1 MEHEVHSLTGA
12 QYGMWL
18 SQQMSP
24 DVAYTVAQYVD
35 FHGDLDLDQM
45 RAATRA
51 ASDEF
56 VSPYIRIDV
65 DESGAPVQ
73 RVDRSIDGA
82 ASIVELDFGD
92 ASEEERVAA
101 AVEWMRAEYTRP
113 LDLATDDLIINSLI
127 RIGEKRW
134 FWYARAHHVVIDGY
148 GASTLQRRVAELYT
162 AYVTGAEVPPLRPT
176 PLGPDG
182 FVAAERKYLDSPRSE
197 GDGEYWAGVV
207 ATLPEAAGLGRRIAA
222 PSPINLRH
230 NGTPSAEAGARLEA
244 AAERLGTNR
253 TGLVIAAFGAYI
265 AAVAGRD
272 EISLSVPVAARTTAA
287 LRGSTGMTANVL
299 PVPVRAGAGAT
310 VSDVIDG
317 TGLDLRNGLR
327 HQLYPAARMEA
338 PTLRD
343 GVVGSTFGDTI
354 NIMMFSTAITLG
366 ETEGHLNL
374 LTSGPAEDIAVTV
387 YESEQGALR
396 IDMEANPAGHSLD
409 DLHAH
414 HARFMDYLERF
425 AAAAGSTP
433 LSALA
438 VGSEG
443 EEADWL
449 RFAGADED
457 AREAA
462 GPSVPL
468 PDLLRR
474 AAADHPDGVAVV
486 DGDRTITYA
495 DLDQYSDRLAR
506 YLMTVGARPEER
518 VALRIPRSLESV
530 IAVWAVAKTGAAFV
544 PIDPRLP
551 ADRAAH
557 IAAAA
562 APVATLAPSD
572 LARVWGPGANAGSS
586 DADWPEISLDNPA
599 YLIFTSG
606 STGRPKGVS
615 VTHRG
620 LSGLAAELV
629 CAHGLRDGA
638 RVMHFVS
645 PGFDASVLELL
656 MAVQGASALVV
667 VPPDVYGGDE
677 LGEVLEKGGVNGG
690 FITPAA
696 LATLEPGQ
704 LPELTSLGVGGDTVP
719 QALVEKWAPGRTLVN
734 VYGPTE
740 TTIAVTLGALSGDG
754 PVRLGGPIPG
764 TRLYVLD
771 PSLRPSPIGVAGEL
785 YISGPGVARGYHGNP
800 RMTAERFVADPF
812 RADGSR
818 MYRSGDLVRW
828 DRDGAL
834 EFLGRIDSQVKLRGF
849 RIELGEIDAAVMR
862 VPGTERAVTVVLGD
876 DTATAELVSYVTGTA
891 DAVAITAGITAELP
905 AYMVPAHIIVIDEF
919 PLTVNGKVDHKLL
932 PQPDRAVVAET
943 AGRAPSTDAERLV
956 AAAFAEVIPGVDKD
970 NLNVSTTLFDLG
982 GNSLSATRIA
992 ARLGSATGS
1001 RVSVATVFAGPTV
1014 EGLAAAI
1021 GGTPVPA
1028 AQAIASFAGAE
1039 PEAAPESAAAAPD
1052 FEEAAELLPAQ
1063 HQMWVRNRVSP
1074 DGSYHIPVALHLRG
1088 DVDVSALR
1096 LALGDVVARHTPLRT
1111 VYRNGPTS
1119 GEPEVQV
1126 LPAGPNLVP
1135 FTERTL
1141 PLDQLTSAATEYA
1154 GDPFDL
1160 AADVPIRA
1168 RIYKIDPRHQV
1179 LVLVIHH
1186 IAADGWSMMPLAG
1199 ELAMAYASRT
1209 RGKAPKFPPLPRT
1222 YTQHARIYKHR
1233 LTGAP
1238 RHALDTFWANTLA
1251 NPPAESVPPAAVPR
1265 SGGVVSGAKT
1275 IDTRVAPE
1283 IWAGVAGLARA
1294 HTTTPFIVV
1303 HAALA
1308 AAISRLSGQ
1317 EDLVIGT
1324 AVAGRGEAE
1333 LDGLVGMFVNSIPLR
1348 TRTPRTMTF
1357 AQHLAAVSRGDLDAL
1372 DHSDLPF
1379 ESVLELVDPPRAAGR
1394 HPIFQVML
1402 NQRPFDTQHFP
1413 MAGIDVEVVPVDVP
1427 IARFDLEVTLA
1438 GDGTIELRYA
1448 SELYRA
1454 EQAESI
1460 LDALVSVLTAAGRD
1474 PQLTIA
1480 DLPIMTEERFAEL
1493 TPVRGVD
1500 ADFRTPLG
1508 QLIREAARTYA
1519 NRPAVIEGDRVLTY
1533 RELYADART
1542 VAAAVLAAGS
1552 RPGEAVLTDLPRSI
1566 SSVTAFWGIT
1576 LAGAA
1581 VAPVDPKYPQERRDY
1596 IAEDVRARVGVT
1608 ATGGAPGLN
1617 WVALDRL
1624 DGDGY
1629 DPQIVPNLDDAAYV
1643 IYTSGS
1649 TGKPKGTVVT
1659 HRGLANFAEELHV
1672 RLQTG
1677 ADTRVMAFASTAFD
1691 ATVLEHLL
1699 AIRVG
1704 APLVIVPPGTT
1715 GGRELER
1722 VIADHGVTHGFLT
1735 PSTLATLDPA
1745 AVPSWSHVLAGGEAI
1760 NPGLAAKW
1768 SAGRRLHNG
1777 YGPTE
1782 TTIMT
1787 AISDA
1792 LSGDGR
1798 VPIGPPVRGQ
1808 GLLVLDEELR
1818 PVPVGMAGELYVA
1831 GPQLARGYHRR
1842 PQLTASRFVANPY
1855 GAPGDRM
1862 YRTGDVVRWTRDDAG
1877 KLVVDFVGRN
1887 DFQVKIRGIRI
1898 ELGEIDATIGT
1909 MPGVDFVTTQVRPGP
1924 DGEPAL
1930 VAYVKGVSIEPNS
1943 VRAFVRTRL
1952 PGFMVPAAVVP
1963 IDAVPMGSTGK
1974 LDNAALPAPRFGGT
1988 GDTAATPTT
1997 PGEARVVEA
2006 FRKVLGNNAIG
2017 VDDDFF
2023 DLGGNSL
2030 SANELVGLLGNGI
2043 EVRTV
2048 FDLRTPSAI
2057 ASALTG
2063 DPDRITDEDALE
2075 DQGLRR
2081 VQRGDRMPLS
2091 SAQERMWL
2099 QNKIDPGPTYNIG
2112 AAFLASRPVD
2122 KGVLDAALRDVL
2134 ARHESLRTRYPSGSE
2149 GPYQEILSAN
2159 STEVQ
2164 SFAAEFGTATSGV
2177 AGQEAAIEEF
2187 VARPF
2192 ALNRDL
2198 PLRVMTAPTGKG
2210 SILAIAVHHIAA
2222 DGASVVPLTR
2232 DLMTAYLAR
2241 TGGGEPHW
2249 AELPLQYA
2257 DYAVW
2262 QRGQVDKDAGAVD
2275 YFAERLAGIPEES
2288 SFPADGPRPT
2298 IGSTDAGEVA
2308 LVLPQADRDALADFA
2323 GRRGVSMFMVLHAAL
2338 AALLHR
2344 VNGSDDVVVGTPVIG
2359 RTDRRLRDVVGMFV
2373 NTVAL
2378 RTRVTG
2384 TESFGA
2390 LVDRIRS
2397 GDLDD
2402 LVHATAPFER
2412 VIEALAP
2419 PRSRDRHPVF
2429 QVVLSHQ
2436 NLGDPLSVI
2445 TTDGAGVFELD
2456 PLPLAAATTTFDA
2469 TFEVREVEDG
2479 LRFNLR
2485 YRSDLYKPGTAEGI
2499 VARLVRLAMAGVA
2512 HPDTPVADLPVL
2524 LPTEEELFLRATS
2537 SVEPQTMSDIL
2548 ARAVRQRP
2556 AGPALRDGTLTY
2568 TYAELDSAVSAL
2580 ANRLG
2585 SLGVGPGTRVAVAV
2599 PRSAASVVAFWA
2611 VARAGA
2617 VYVPIDPSYPAERI
2631 RYILDDAR
2639 PALGLTVR
2647 EAQAGLPGDVEW
2659 VTVDQSTSRV
2669 QRPSAEQPA
2678 VAVDDPAYV
2687 IYTSGSTGRPKGVVV
2702 AHRGLAAMADT
2713 LVRRHAV
2720 GNGARV
2726 LHFASPSFDASILE
2740 LLLATWSRAELVVAP
2755 TTLYGGSPLGEFLAE
2770 NEVTHAF
2777 ITPAALA
2784 TVPERDLPLLEAL
2797 SVGGDALQSELAR
2810 RWSHGRILINAYGPT
2825 EVTIAATMGQVDPD
2839 NVGIGSA
2846 VSDAQL
2852 MICDERLN
2860 LVAPGTVGE
2869 LYVAGPG
2876 VAHGYLDR
2884 PDLTASRFVANPY
2897 NDAQGYKRMYRTGD
2911 LVRWRADDAGEPVLE
2926 FVGRSDDQLKV
2937 RGFRVEPGEVAAAVE
2952 SHPAVRQAVVVVDR
2966 GDGSL
2971 AAQAAARLVAY
2982 YVADG
2987 VLTAEALR
2995 EHVSDRLPRHM
3006 VPTVFQ
3012 RIDEVPLTA
3021 HGKTDLKALPPVSA
3035 ERAETRDSA
3044 EPELEV
3050 PSSLAGLVSLAPA
3063 ERIAPKPDSEPE
3075 PEPESAPDPKPGP
3088 KAEPSTRAAQGA
3100 KPTPL
3105 RAVPAPAS
3113 SAGLETAVAEILA
3126 DVLGAA
3132 SLAPE
3137 DDFFAA
3143 GGTSLQAAI
3152 AVDRLREKFDAEDA
3166 SIRWF
3171 FEDATVG
3178 SIAARLAGAPAP
3190 VETTAVITGV
3200 AADSDT
3206 AITDPI
3212 LPLRAGT
3219 AGVDPLYCVHPAVG
3233 LAWNYLGLSSSLDP
3247 SIPIIGLQAPGIS
3260 HPMPPA
3266 DSIKELARNYVRAI
3280 RASRPHGPYN
3290 LLGWSLG
3297 GLIAHE
3303 MAVELRGLGEKVN
3316 LALMDAYPLNDYRG
3330 PREEMSIAALLR
3342 EFVGLDVPEDAELT
3356 ADDALD
3362 LLATAGGPA
3371 RELSRGQMERLLSN
3385 YKHNTL
3391 LGYSHL
3397 PREYDGNVLVF
3408 RATQQPVGGLVPQL
3422 WRPFVTGLVQ
3432 VHDIE
3437 ATHNQLGSAP
3447 AIDEIARTMNVFLTG
3462 NYTAVVA
3469 SKSKTIDDST
3479 PLVSV
3484 RGLARKY
3491 GRGKKAVYAL
3501 NGVDLDIAPG
3511 SVHALLGP
3519 NGAGKTTTVKII
3531 STLMKPSSGTVT
3543 IDGVDALADPRKAR
3557 SIIGLSGQYSAV
3569 DENLTGREN
3578 LEMFARLYGFDKT
3591 SAKAR
3596 AIELLK
3602 QFRLTNAADRPSGTY
3617 SGGMRRRLD
3626 LAGAIIARPRL
3637 VVLDEPTT
3645 GLDPR
3650 SRKDVWDVIARLSK
3664 EDGISVLLTT
3674 QYLDEAEILADLVTI
3689 IDQGRII
3696 RSGTVPELKS
3706 AAAADLIQIGLR
3718 ERDRVTA
3725 WPILARHAI
3734 DGTAIRE
3741 ASGLCAIRVADG
3753 QHKLVAVLDDL
3764 REAGVQAETAMVREA
3779 TLDDVFFAL
3788 TGEDANKSSSE
3799 ESNR

>member
-1 MEHEVHSLTGA
+1 MEHVVHSLTGA

-35 FHGDLDLDQM
+35 IRGPFDVETM
-45 RAATRA
+45 RAVTREA
-51 ASDEF
+51 GDEF
-56 VSPYIRIDV
+56 QSPYVRIDV

-73 RVDRSIDGA
+73 RLDRSIDGA
-82 ASIVELDFGD
+82 AQVIDLGLADLPEDQRID
-92 ASEEERVAA
+92 A
-101 AVEWMRAEYTRP
+101 AVAWMRAEYSRP
-113 LDLATDDLIINSLI
+113 LDLAVDDLIINRLI
-127 RIGEKRW
+127 RVADDHW
-134 FWYARAHHVVIDGY
+134 LWYARAHHVVIDGY

-162 AYVTGAEVPPLRPT
+162 ARVTGAETPALKPA

-182 FVAAERKYLDSPRSE
+182 FVTAEDKYFASARAD
-197 GDGEYWAGVV
+197 GDADYWAEIV
-207 ATLPEAAGLGRRIAA
+207 ATLPEAAGLSRMVAA
-222 PSPINLRH
+222 PSPLNLRH
-230 NGTPSAEAGARLEA
+230 NGVPSSEAGARLEA

-253 TGLVIAAFGAYI
+253 TGLVIAAFGAYV
-265 AAVAGRD
+265 AAVSGRE

-299 PVPVRAGAGAT
+299 PVPVRAGSGAT

-338 PTLRD
+338 PTLRE

-354 NIMMFSTAITLG
+354 NIMMFSSAITLG
-366 ETEGHLNL
+366 EAAGTLNL
-374 LTSGPAEDIAVTV
+374 LTSGPAEDVAVTV

-396 IDMEANPAGHSLD
+396 IDMEANPASYSVA
-409 DLHAH
+409 DLEAH
-414 HARFMDYLERF
+414 YARFMEYLDRF
-425 AAAAGSTP
+425 AAATGGTP
-433 LSALA
+433 LSELTVATESEA
-438 VGSEG
+438 VEW
-443 EEADWL
+443 A
-449 RFAGADED
+449 RFAGAADG
-457 AREAA
+457 APQAA
-462 GPSVPL
+462 GPSVPM

-474 AAADHPDGVAVV
+474 TAAAHPDRIAVV
-486 DGDRTITYA
+486 DGDRSITYA
-495 DLDQYSDRLAR
+495 ELDRYSDRLAR
-506 YLMTVGARPEER
+506 YLMTVGAAPEAS

-530 IAVWAVAKTGAAFV
+530 IAVWAVTKTGAAFV
-544 PIDPRLP
+544 PIDPKLP
-551 ADRAAH
+551 ADRAEH
-557 IAAAA
+557 IATAA
-562 APVATLAPSD
+562 APVATLTPSD

-586 DADWPEISLDNPA
+586 DADWPAIDLANPA

-615 VTHRG
+615 VTHAG
-620 LSGLAAELV
+620 LSSLAAELV
-629 CAHGLRDGA
+629 RSHALADGS

-656 MAVQGASALVV
+656 MAVDSASTLVV
-667 VPPDVYGGDE
+667 VPPEVYGGEE
-677 LGEVLEKGGVNGG
+677 LEEVLAQGGVNGG

-696 LATLEPGQ
+696 VATMDPAKVPALS
-704 LPELTSLGVGGDTVP
+704 SLGVGGDTVP
-719 QALVEKWAPGRTLVN
+719 QALVEKWATEGRTLVN

-740 TTIAVTLGALSGDG
+740 TTIAVTLGGLHADA

-771 PSLRPSPIGVAGEL
+771 PYLRPAPAGVAGEL
-785 YISGPGVARGYHGNP
+785 YISGPGIARGYHGNP
-800 RMTAERFVADPF
+800 ALTSERFVANPF
-812 RADGSR
+812 EADGAR

-828 DRDGAL
+828 DVDGAL

-862 VPGTERAVTVVLGD
+862 VAGTERAITVVAGD
-876 DTATAELVSYVTGTA
+876 DTTTAELVTYVTGTA
-891 DAVAITAGITAELP
+891 EPEAISAGIAAELP
-905 AYMVPAHIIVIDEF
+905 AYMVPARIVPLDEF
-919 PLTVNGKVDHKLL
+919 PLTVNGKVDHKQL
-932 PQPDRAVVAET
+932 PQPERGAVEVVA
-943 AGRAPSTDAERLV
+943 GRGPRTDAELLV
-956 AAAFAEVIPGVDKD
+956 AAAFAEVIPGVGKGD
-970 NLNVSTTLFDLG
+970 LNVTTTLFDLG

-1001 RVSVATVFAGPTV
+1001 RVSVATVFANPTV

-1021 GGTPVPA
+1021 GGAPVPA
-1028 AQAIASFAGAE
+1028 AALATSSVVAAVAGAE
-1039 PEAAPESAAAAPD
+1039 PEPEFAAPSDP
-1052 FEEAAELLPAQ
+1052 EEAAELLPAQ
-1063 HQMWVRNRVSP
+1063 HQMWVRNRLSP

-1088 DVDVSALR
+1088 DVDVSAMR
-1096 LALGDVVARHTPLRT
+1096 VALGDVVARHTPLRT
-1111 VYRNGPTS
+1111 VYRNGPTA

-1135 FTERTL
+1135 FTERSVE
-1141 PLDQLTSAATEYA
+1141 LDELTTAATDYA
-1154 GDPFDL
+1154 GEPFDL

-1168 RIYKIDPRHQV
+1168 RLYRIDDRHQV

-1199 ELAMAYASRT
+1199 DLATAYASRT
-1209 RGKAPKFPPLPRT
+1209 QGKAPKFPPLPRT
-1222 YTQHARIYKHR
+1222 YTEHARSYKHR

-1238 RHALDTFWANTLA
+1238 RQALDRFWADVLA
-1251 NPPAESVPPAAVPR
+1251 APPAESVPPTAVPR
-1265 SGGVVSGAKT
+1265 SGGVVSAASS

-1283 IWAGVAGLARA
+1283 VWAGVAGLARA

-1308 AAISRLSGQ
+1308 AAIARLSGQ
-1317 EDLVIGT
+1317 GDLVIGT

-1348 TRTPRTMTF
+1348 TRTTDDQTF
-1357 AQHLAAVSRGDLDAL
+1357 AQHLAAVSQGDLDAL

-1394 HPIFQVML
+1394 HPVFQVML
-1402 NQRPFDTQHFP
+1402 NQRPFDTTHFP
-1413 MAGIDVEVVPVDVP
+1413 MAGVDVEVVPVDVP
-1427 IARFDLEVTLA
+1427 IARFDLEVTLGA
-1438 GDGTIELRYA
+1438 DGTIELRYA
-1448 SELYRA
+1448 SELYRT

-1460 LDALVSVLTAAGRD
+1460 LDALVAVLTAVGHD
-1474 PQLTIA
+1474 PQTTIGE
-1480 DLPIMTEERFAEL
+1480 LPIMSTKQLAEL
-1493 TPVRGVD
+1493 TPVRGVE
-1500 ADFRTPLG
+1500 ADFHTPLG
-1508 QLIREAARTYA
+1508 QLMREAARTYA
-1519 NRPAVIEGDRVLTY
+1519 NRPAVIDGARVLTY
-1533 RELYADART
+1533 RELYADARK

-1552 RPGEAVLTDLPRSI
+1552 RPGEAVLTDLSRSAESI
-1566 SSVTAFWGIT
+1566 TAFWGIT

-1581 VAPVDPKYPQERRDY
+1581 VAPVDPKYPQDRRDY
-1596 IAEDVRARVGVT
+1596 IANDVRARVGVT
-1608 ATGGAPGLN
+1608 ATGTGVQGVN
-1617 WVALDRL
+1617 WVAMDQL
-1624 DGDGY
+1624 GGEGY
-1629 DPQIVPNLDDAAYV
+1629 DPQIVPNLDDAAYI

-1649 TGKPKGTVVT
+1649 TGQPKGTVVT
-1659 HRGLANFAEELHV
+1659 HRGLGNFAEELHV
-1672 RLQTG
+1672 RLQSG

-1704 APLVIVPPGTT
+1704 APLVVVPPGTT

-1722 VIADHGVTHGFLT
+1722 IIADHGVTHGFLT
-1735 PSTLATLDPA
+1735 PSTLATVNPD
-1745 AVPSWSHVLAGGEAI
+1745 AVPSWTHVLAGGEALG
-1760 NPGLAAKW
+1760 PGLAKKW
-1768 SAGRRLHNG
+1768 SVGRRLHNG

-1808 GLLVLDEELR
+1808 GLLVLDDELR
-1818 PVPVGMAGELYVA
+1818 PVPVGMPGELYVA

-1855 GAPGDRM
+1855 GEPGDRM
-1862 YRTGDVVRWTRDDAG
+1862 YRTGDVVRWTRGDAG
-1877 KLVVDFVGRN
+1877 QLVVDFVGRN

-1898 ELGEIDATIGT
+1898 ELGEIDSTIDT
-1909 MPGVDFVTTQVRPGP
+1909 MPGVDFVSTQVRPGP
-1924 DGEPAL
+1924 DGAPAL
-1930 VAYVKGVSIEPNS
+1930 VAYVKGDVDPSE
-1943 VRAFVRTRL
+1943 VRAHVRKRL
-1952 PGFMVPAAVVP
+1952 PGFMVPAAVM
-1963 IDAVPMGSTGK
+1963 IIATVPMGNTGK
-1974 LDNAALPAPRFGGT
+1974 LDNAALPEPYFGGS
-1988 GDTAATPTT
+1988 GNAAAKPTT

-2006 FRKVLGNNAIG
+2006 FRKVLGSDAIG
-2017 VDDDFF
+2017 VEDDFF

-2030 SANELVGLLGNGI
+2030 SANELVSLLGNGI
-2043 EVRTV
+2043 EARTV
-2048 FDLRTPSAI
+2048 FDLRTPAAI
-2057 ASALTG
+2057 ATALTG
-2063 DPDRITDEDALE
+2063 DPDRISNESALE

-2122 KGVLDAALRDVL
+2122 KAVLDAALRDL
-2134 ARHESLRTRYPSGSE
+2134 LERHESLRTRYPSSAE
-2149 GPYQEILSAN
+2149 GPYQEILPADSPL
-2159 STEVQ
+2159 VRD
-2164 SFAAEFGTATSGV
+2164 FAAEFGTATSTV
-2177 AGQEAAIEEF
+2177 AGQESAIAEF

-2192 ALNRDL
+2192 ALNSDL

-2232 DLMTAYLAR
+2232 DLMAAYLAR
-2241 TGGGEPHW
+2241 TTGTEPQW

-2262 QRGQVDKDAGAVD
+2262 QRGQAEKDAGAVD
-2275 YFAERLAGIPEES
+2275 YFAERLRGIPEES

-2298 IGSTDAGEVA
+2298 IGATDAGEVA
-2308 LVLPQADRDALADFA
+2308 VVLPRVEREALADFA
-2323 GRRGVSMFMVLHAAL
+2323 AKRGVSMFMVLHAAL

-2344 VNGSDDVVVGTPVIG
+2344 VNDADDVVIGTPVIG

-2378 RTRVTG
+2378 RTSVTG
-2384 TESFGA
+2384 AETFNA

-2436 NLGDPLSVI
+2436 NLGDPLSVLSS
-2445 TTDGAGVFELD
+2445 DGGGLFDLE

-2469 TFEVREVEDG
+2469 TFEVREVEEG

-2485 YRSDLYKPGTAEGI
+2485 YRTDLYRPGTAEGI
-2499 VARLVRLAMAGVA
+2499 VARLVRLVTAGVA
-2512 HPDTPVADLPVL
+2512 SPDTPVADLPVL
-2524 LPTEEELFLRATS
+2524 LPEEEELFRRAATTI
-2537 SVEPQTMSDIL
+2537 EPHTMAEIL

-2556 AGPALRDGTLTY
+2556 GAPALRAGDVRY
-2568 TYAELDSAVSAL
+2568 TYSELDSSISAL
-2580 ANRLG
+2580 ANRLAG
-2585 SLGVGPGTRVAVAV
+2585 LGVGVGTRIAVSI

-2611 VARAGA
+2611 VARLGA
-2617 VYVPIDPSYPAERI
+2617 VYVPVDPNYPAERI
-2631 RYILDDAR
+2631 RYILEDAK
-2639 PALGLTVR
+2639 PAMGLTVR
-2647 EAQAGLPGDVEW
+2647 DTASDLPELVDW
-2659 VTVDQSTSRV
+2659 VTVDLSTSRV
-2669 QRPSAEQPA
+2669 QHPSAGIAQIGM
-2678 VAVDDPAYV
+2678 DDPAYV
-2687 IYTSGSTGRPKGVVV
+2687 IYTSGSTGKPKGVVV
-2702 AHRGLAAMADT
+2702 PHRGLAAMADT
-2713 LVRRHAV
+2713 LVRQHAV
-2720 GNGARV
+2720 GANARV

-2755 TTLYGGSPLGEFLAE
+2755 VTLYGGSPLGDFLAE

-2784 TVPERDLPLLEAL
+2784 TIPDRDLPLLEAL
-2797 SVGGDALQSELAR
+2797 SVGGDVLQTELAR
-2810 RWSHGRILINAYGPT
+2810 RWSDGRILINAYGPT
-2825 EVTIAATMGQVDPD
+2825 EVTIAATIGAVDPN
-2839 NVGIGSA
+2839 NVDIGSA
-2846 VSDAQL
+2846 VTDAQL

-2911 LVRWRADDAGEPVLE
+2911 LVRWRAGDSGDPVLE

-2937 RGFRVEPGEVAAAVE
+2937 RGFRVEPGEIVTALE
-2952 SHPAVRQAVVVVDR
+2952 GHPNVRQAVVVVDR
-2966 GDGSL
+2966 PEGSL
-2971 AAQAAARLVAY
+2971 EAQAAARLVAY
-2982 YVADG
+2982 YVTDG
-2987 VLTAEALR
+2987 AVTVDALR
-2995 EHVSDRLPRHM
+2995 SYVADRLPRHM
-3006 VPTVFQ
+3006 VPAVFQ
-3012 RIDEVPLTA
+3012 EIESVPVSA
-3021 HGKTDLKALPPVSA
+3021 HGKTDLKALPPV
-3035 ERAETRDSA
+3035 
-3044 EPELEV
+3044 
-3050 PSSLAGLVSLAPA
+3050 GAPVA
-3063 ERIAPKPDSEPE
+3063 
-3075 PEPESAPDPKPGP
+3075 
-3088 KAEPSTRAAQGA
+3088 
-3100 KPTPL
+3100 
-3105 RAVPAPAS
+3105 PAPAADEAPASPLAALAQPAAPKQRAVS
-3113 SAGLETAVAEILA
+3113 SASLEGAVAEILS
-3126 DVLGAA
+3126 DVLGVA
-3132 SLAPE
+3132 SLGME
-3137 DDFFAA
+3137 DDFFAV

-3152 AVDRLREKFDAEDA
+3152 AVDRLRERFNSEDA

-3171 FEDATVG
+3171 FEDAKVG
-3178 SIAARLAGAPAP
+3178 TIAARIAGAPAQ
-3190 VETTAVITGV
+3190 VSTTAVITGV

-3219 AGVDPLYCVHPAVG
+3219 PGVDPLYCIHPAVG
-3233 LAWNYLGLSSSLDP
+3233 LAWNYLGLSSELDP
-3247 SIPIIGLQAPGIS
+3247 SIPIIGMQAPGIS
-3260 HPMPPA
+3260 YPMPPA
-3266 DSIKELARNYVRAI
+3266 DSIKELARTYVRSI
-3280 RASRPHGPYN
+3280 RATRPHGPYN

-3303 MAVELRGLGEKVN
+3303 MAVELRELGEKVN
-3316 LALMDAYPLNDYRG
+3316 LALMDAYPLGDYRG

-3342 EFVGLDVPEDAELT
+3342 EFVGLDVDEDAELST
-3356 ADDALD
+3356 DDALD
-3362 LLATAGGPA
+3362 LLASAGGPA
-3371 RELSRGQMERLLSN
+3371 RELSRGQMERLLTN
-3385 YKHNTL
+3385 YRHNTS
-3391 LGYSHL
+3391 LGYSHR
-3397 PREYDGNVLVF
+3397 PREYDGNMLVF
-3408 RATQQPVGGLVPQL
+3408 RATEQPTGGLVPQL
-3422 WRPFVTGLVQ
+3422 WRPYVTGLVQ

-3462 NYTAVVA
+3462 NYTAVVR
-3469 SKSKTIDDST
+3469 STSKTLDDT
-3479 PLVSV
+3479 KPLVSV
-3484 RGLARKY
+3484 RGLTRKY

-3501 NGVDLDIAPG
+3501 GGVDLDIAPG

-3531 STLMKPSSGTVT
+3531 STLMKPSEGSVT
-3543 IDGVDALADPRKAR
+3543 IDGVDALADPRRAR

-3578 LEMFARLYGFDKT
+3578 LEMFARLYGFDKGA
-3591 SAKAR
+3591 AKAR
-3596 AIELLK
+3596 ATELLK
-3602 QFRLTNAADRPSGTY
+3602 QFRLTGAADRASGTY

-3664 EDGISVLLTT
+3664 EEGISVLLTT
-3674 QYLDEAEILADLVTI
+3674 QYLDEAELLADLVTI

-3706 AAAADLIQIGLR
+3706 AAAADLIQIGIR

-3734 DGTAIRE
+3734 DGTAVRE
-3741 ASGLCAIRVADG
+3741 ASGLSAIRVADG
-3753 QHKLVAVLDDL
+3753 QHKLVAVLNDL
-3764 REAGVQAETAMVREA
+3764 REAGVHVESAMLREA

-3788 TGEDANKSSSE
+3788 TGEDANKTE
-3799 ESNR
+3799 ESN

>member
-1 MEHEVHSLTGA
+1 MDHVVHSLTGA

-24 DVAYTVAQYVD
+24 DVSYSVAQYVD
-35 FHGDLDLDQM
+35 FRGALDVEQM
-45 RAATRA
+45 TAATRA

-56 VSPYIRIDV
+56 VSPYVRIDV
-65 DESGAPVQ
+65 DESGTPIQ
-73 RVDRSIDGA
+73 RIDHTIDAGA
-82 ASIVELDFGD
+82 QVIDIGLADLP
-92 ASEEERVAA
+92 EEERVAA
-101 AVEWMRAEYTRP
+101 AVEWMRAEYSRP
-113 LDLATDDLIINSLI
+113 LDLATDELIINRLI
-127 RIGEKRW
+127 EVSEDRW
-134 FWYARAHHVVIDGY
+134 FWYARAHHAVIDGY

-162 AYVTGAEVPPLRPT
+162 ALVTGEDAPALKPKPLAPE
-176 PLGPDG
+176 G
-182 FVAAERKYLDSPRSE
+182 FVNAEEKYFASARAE
-197 GDGEYWAGVV
+197 GDAQYWSGIVP
-207 ATLPEAAGLGRRIAA
+207 TLPEAAGLGRRISG
-222 PSPINLRH
+222 PSPLNLRH
-230 NGTPSAEAGARLEA
+230 NGDSSHEMGARLDA
-244 AAERLGTNR
+244 GAERLGTNR
-253 TGLVIAAFGAYI
+253 SGLVIAAFGAYV
-265 AAVAGRD
+265 AAIAGRD
-272 EISLSVPVAARTTAA
+272 EISIAVPVAARTTAA

-299 PVPVRAGAGAT
+299 PVPVRVGEGAT
-310 VSDVIDG
+310 VSDVVDG

-338 PTLRD
+338 PTLRE

-366 ETEGHLNL
+366 ETDGKLNL
-374 LTSGPAEDIAVTV
+374 LTSGPAEDVAVTV
-387 YESEQGALR
+387 YESEQGAVR
-396 IDMEANPAGHSLD
+396 IDMEANPATYTEA
-409 DLHAH
+409 DLAAH
-414 HARFMDYLERF
+414 HARFMEYLDRF
-425 AAAAGSTP
+425 AATAGPTP
-433 LSALA
+433 LSQLA
-438 VGSEG
+438 VATESEA
-443 EEADWL
+443 EAWK
-449 RFAGADED
+449 RFAGATAD
-457 AREAA
+457 APAAA
-462 GPSVPL
+462 GPSVPM
-468 PDLLRR
+468 PELLRR
-474 AAADHPDGVAVV
+474 TAAAEPDRVAVV
-486 DGDRTITYA
+486 DGDRSITYA
-495 DLDQYSDRLAR
+495 ELDQYSDRLAR
-506 YLMTVGARPEER
+506 YLMSVGAKPEER

-530 IAVWAVAKTGAAFV
+530 IAVWAVTKTGAAFV
-544 PIDPRLP
+544 PIDPKLP
-551 ADRAAH
+551 AERAEH
-557 IAAAA
+557 IGEAA
-562 APVATLAPSD
+562 APVATVTPAD
-572 LARVWGPGANAGSS
+572 LARVWGPGASAGSGA
-586 DADWPEISLDNPA
+586 ADWPEISLDTPA

-615 VTHRG
+615 VTHNG
-620 LSGLAAELV
+620 LSSLAAELV
-629 CAHGLRDGA
+629 RSHGLPDGA

-656 MAVQGASALVV
+656 MAVDSRSTLVV
-667 VPPDVYGGDE
+667 VPPDVYGGEE
-677 LGEVLEKGGVNGG
+677 LTEILAREKVNGG

-696 LATLEPGQ
+696 LATLDPAE

-719 QALVEKWAPGRTLVN
+719 QALVDTWAPNRNLVN

-740 TTIAVTLGALSGDG
+740 TTIAVTLGELTAGE

-771 PSLRPSPIGVAGEL
+771 SYLRPAAAGVAGEL
-785 YISGPGVARGYHGNP
+785 YISGPGIARGYHGNP
-800 RMTAERFVADPF
+800 VLTAERFVANPF
-812 RADGSR
+812 EDDGAR
-818 MYRSGDLVRW
+818 MYRTGDLVRW
-828 DRDGAL
+828 TESGSL

-862 VPGTERAVTVVLGD
+862 VPGTERAVTVVSGD
-876 DTATAELVSYVTGTA
+876 DTATAELITYVTGTA
-891 DAVAITAGITAELP
+891 AVDAITASIAGELP
-905 AYMVPAHIIVIDEF
+905 AYMVPAHIIALDEF
-919 PLTVNGKVDHKLL
+919 PLTVNGKVDHKKL
-932 PQPDRAVVAET
+932 PQPERTVAAAST
-943 AGRAPSTDAERLV
+943 GRVPKTDAEKLV
-956 AAAFAEVIPGVDKD
+956 AEAFAEVIPGVDKD
-970 NLNVSTTLFDLG
+970 KLNVTTTLFDLG

-992 ARLGSATGS
+992 ARVGSATGS
-1001 RVSVATVFAGPTV
+1001 RVSVATVFAHPTV
-1014 EGLAAAI
+1014 EGLASAI
-1021 GGTPVPA
+1021 GGAPA
-1028 AQAIASFAGAE
+1028 PAPE
-1039 PEAAPESAAAAPD
+1039 PEDIIHADPATEDRA
-1052 FEEAAELLPAQ
+1052 EEAADLLPAQ

-1088 DVDVSALR
+1088 DVDVSAMR
-1096 LALGDVVARHTPLRT
+1096 AALGDVVARHTPLRT
-1111 VYRNGPTS
+1111 VYRNGPTA

-1135 FTERTL
+1135 FTEREVAE
-1141 PLDQLTSAATEYA
+1141 DELTAASVEYA
-1154 GDPFDL
+1154 GEPFDL

-1168 RIYKIDPRHQV
+1168 RLYKVDAKHQV

-1199 ELAMAYASRT
+1199 DLASAYAVRT
-1209 RGKAPKFPPLPRT
+1209 QGKAPRFAPLPRT
-1222 YTQHARIYKHR
+1222 YTEHARSYKRR

-1238 RHALDTFWANTLA
+1238 REALDAFWAETLA

-1265 SGGVVSGAKT
+1265 SGGVVSGARS
-1275 IDTRVAPE
+1275 IGTRVAPE
-1283 IWAGVAGLARA
+1283 VWAGVAGLARA
-1294 HTTTPFIVV
+1294 HVTTPFIVV

-1308 AAISRLSGQ
+1308 AAITRLSGQ

-1348 TRTPRTMTF
+1348 TRTPQSATF
-1357 AQHLAAVSRGDLDAL
+1357 AQHLSAVSRGDLEAL
-1372 DHSDLPF
+1372 DNSDLPF

-1427 IARFDLEVTLA
+1427 IARFDLEVTLT

-1448 SELYRA
+1448 SELYRT

-1460 LDALVSVLTAAGRD
+1460 LDAIVSVLTAVGGN
-1474 PQLTIA
+1474 PELTIA
-1480 DLPIMTEERFAEL
+1480 ELPIMSEQRLAEL
-1493 TPVRGVD
+1493 TPVRGVP
-1500 ADFRTPLG
+1500 ADFHTPLG
-1508 QLIREAARTYA
+1508 QLMREVARTFSE
-1519 NRPAVIEGDRVLTY
+1519 RPAVIDGDRTLTY
-1533 RELYADART
+1533 RELYAEARK
-1542 VAAAVLAAGS
+1542 VAAAVIAAGS
-1552 RPGEAVLTDLPRSI
+1552 RPGEAVLTDLPRSAE
-1566 SSVTAFWGIT
+1566 SVIAFWGIA

-1581 VAPVDPKYPQERRDY
+1581 VAPVDPRYPQERRDY
-1596 IAEDVRARVGVT
+1596 IADDIRARVGVT
-1608 ATGGAPGLN
+1608 ASGGAPGLK
-1617 WVALDRL
+1617 WIAMDRIDE
-1624 DGDGY
+1624 DGPGY
-1629 DPQIVPNLDDAAYV
+1629 DPQIVPSIDDAAYV

-1659 HRGLANFAEELHV
+1659 HRGLENFAEELHV
-1672 RLQTG
+1672 RMQTG
-1677 ADTRVMAFASTAFD
+1677 SDTRVMAFASTAFD
-1691 ATVLEHLL
+1691 ATVLEHLMAL
-1699 AIRVG
+1699 RVG
-1704 APLVIVPPGTT
+1704 APLVIVPAATT

-1722 VIADHGVTHGFLT
+1722 VIADNGVTHGFLT
-1735 PSTLATLDPA
+1735 PSTLATLEPEN
-1745 AVPSWSHVLAGGEAI
+1745 VPGWKNVLAGGEAI

-1768 SAGRRLHNG
+1768 SAGRSLHNG

-1782 TTIMT
+1782 TTIIT
-1787 AISDA
+1787 AMSDP

-1808 GLLVLDEELR
+1808 ELMVLDDLLR
-1818 PVPVGMAGELYVA
+1818 PVPVGMPGELYVA

-1842 PQLTASRFVANPY
+1842 AQLTASRFVANPY
-1855 GAPGDRM
+1855 GAPGSRM
-1862 YRTGDVVRWTRDDAG
+1862 YRTGDVVRWVRSDSGD
-1877 KLVVDFVGRN
+1877 LIIDFVGRN

-1898 ELGEIDATIGT
+1898 ELGEIDSTIGT
-1909 MPGVDFVTTQVRPGP
+1909 MPGVGFVSTQVRPGP
-1924 DGEPAL
+1924 DGQPAL
-1930 VAYVKGVSIEPNS
+1930 VAYVKGDAIDPAA
-1943 VRAFVRTRL
+1943 VRSFVRTRL
-1952 PGFMVPAAVVP
+1952 PGFMVPAAVVV
-1963 IDAVPMGSTGK
+1963 IDTVPMGSTGK
-1974 LDNAALPAPRFGGT
+1974 LDNAALPEPRFGGT
-1988 GDTAATPTT
+1988 GNAAATPTT

-2006 FRKVLGNNAIG
+2006 FRKVLGNEQIG
-2017 VDDDFF
+2017 VEDDFF

-2057 ASALTG
+2057 AAALTG
-2063 DPDRITDEDALE
+2063 DPDSIAHEAALE

-2112 AAFLASRPVD
+2112 AAFFAARPVD
-2122 KGVLDAALRDVL
+2122 KRILDEALRDVL
-2134 ARHESLRTRYPSGSE
+2134 ARHESLRTRYPSGTE
-2149 GPYQEILSAN
+2149 GPYQEILAADAPA
-2159 STEVQ
+2159 VQ
-2164 SFAAEFGTATSGV
+2164 EFAAEQGTAASTVSN
-2177 AGQEAAIEEF
+2177 QRDAIAEF

-2198 PLRVMTAPTGKG
+2198 PIRLLTAPTGTG

-2232 DLMTAYLAR
+2232 DLMAAYLSR
-2241 TGGGEPHW
+2241 TAGNAPQWE
-2249 AELPLQYA
+2249 ELPLQYA

-2262 QRGQVDKDAGAVD
+2262 QRGQADKDAGAVD
-2275 YFAERLAGIPEES
+2275 YFAERLRGIPDES

-2308 LVLPQADRDALADFA
+2308 VVLPPAQREALAEFA
-2323 GRRGVSMFMVLHAAL
+2323 ARRGVSVFMVLHAAL

-2344 VNGSDDVVVGTPVIG
+2344 VNGADDVVVGTPVIG

-2378 RTRVTG
+2378 RTQVKG
-2384 TESFGA
+2384 EEPFNA

-2412 VIEALAP
+2412 VIEAVSP
-2419 PRSRDRHPVF
+2419 PRSRDRHPLF

-2445 TTDGAGVFELD
+2445 SSDGGGMFDLEPLD
-2456 PLPLAAATTTFDA
+2456 LAAATTTFDA
-2469 TFEVREVEDG
+2469 TFEVREVEEG
-2479 LRFNLR
+2479 MRFNLR
-2485 YRSDLYKPGTAEGI
+2485 YRTDLYTRGTAEGI
-2499 VARLVRLAMAGVA
+2499 VKRLVRLVTEGVA
-2512 HPDTPVADLPVL
+2512 APTTAVADLPVL
-2524 LPTEEELFLRATS
+2524 LPEEEEIFLRANS
-2537 SVEPQTMSDIL
+2537 SVEPHTMAEIL

-2556 AGPALRDGTLTY
+2556 GDPALRDGAVRY
-2568 TYAELDSAVSAL
+2568 TYSELDSAVTAL
-2580 ANRLG
+2580 ANRLSG
-2585 SLGVGPGTRVAVAV
+2585 LGVGAGTRVAVSI
-2599 PRSAASVVAFWA
+2599 PRSAASVIAFWA
-2611 VARAGA
+2611 VARIGA
-2617 VYVPIDPSYPAERI
+2617 VYVPVDPNYPAERI
-2631 RYILDDAR
+2631 KYILDDAT
-2639 PALGLTVR
+2639 PTMGLSVR
-2647 EAQAGLPGDVEW
+2647 EAVGGLPKDIDW
-2659 VTVDQSTSRV
+2659 VLVDPGASRV
-2669 QRPSAEQPA
+2669 QHPPVVTAVPA
-2678 VAVDDPAYV
+2678 HVDDPAYV

-2702 AHRGLAAMADT
+2702 PHRGLAAMADT
-2713 LVRRHAV
+2713 LVRQHAV

-2740 LLLATWSRAELVVAP
+2740 LLLATWSRAELVIAP
-2755 TTLYGGSPLGEFLAE
+2755 TTLYGGSDLGDFLAD

-2784 TVPERDLPLLEAL
+2784 TIPDRDLPLLEAL
-2797 SVGGDALQSELAR
+2797 SVGGDVLQTELAR
-2810 RWSHGRILINAYGPT
+2810 RWSNGRILINAYGPT
-2825 EVTIAATMGQVDPD
+2825 EVTIAATMGPVDAD
-2839 NVGIGSA
+2839 SVSIGSA

-2860 LVAPGTVGE
+2860 LVPPGAVGE

-2876 VAHGYLDR
+2876 IAHGYLDR

-2897 NDAQGYKRMYRTGD
+2897 SDAEGYKRMYRTGD
-2911 LVRWRADDAGEPVLE
+2911 LVRWRASDSGDPVLE

-2937 RGFRVEPGEVAAAVE
+2937 RGFRVEPGEVATAIE
-2952 SHPAVRQAVVVVDR
+2952 THPSVRQAVVVVDR
-2966 GDGSL
+2966 GDGSVE
-2971 AAQAAARLVAY
+2971 AQAAARLVAY

-2987 VLTAEALR
+2987 VLAAESVRTHIA
-2995 EHVSDRLPRHM
+2995 DRLPRHM
-3006 VPTVFQ
+3006 IPSVLVQIDRVPVT
-3012 RIDEVPLTA
+3012 P
-3021 HGKTDLKALPPVSA
+3021 HGKTDLKALPPVAS
-3035 ERAETRDSA
+3035 
-3044 EPELEV
+3044 EPVKVVAPPEPV
-3050 PSSLAGLVSLAPA
+3050 APA
-3063 ERIAPKPDSEPE
+3063 EPVAIVESPAPATSPRVIRPEEPAAPAQPVVPAALLKAAAAAPK
-3075 PEPESAPDPKPGP
+3075 
-3088 KAEPSTRAAQGA
+3088 KAEPVVEPSRPAAS
-3100 KPTPL
+3100 
-3105 RAVPAPAS
+3105 AS
-3113 SAGLETAVAEILA
+3113 MESAVAEVLS
-3126 DVLGAA
+3126 DVLGVP
-3132 SLAPE
+3132 SLGQD
-3137 DDFFAA
+3137 DDFFTM

-3152 AVDRLREKFDAEDA
+3152 AVDRLRERFGAEEA

-3178 SIAARLAGAPAP
+3178 SLAARIAGNPGP
-3190 VETTAVITGV
+3190 VPTTAVITGV

-3219 AGVDPLYCVHPAVG
+3219 AGIDPLYCVHPAVG
-3233 LAWNYLGLSSSLDP
+3233 LAWNYLGLSSELDP

-3266 DSIKELARNYVRAI
+3266 DSIKELARGYVRSI
-3280 RASRPHGPYN
+3280 RATRPHGPYN

-3303 MAVELRGLGEKVN
+3303 MAVELRSLGEKVN
-3316 LALMDAYPLNDYRG
+3316 LALMDAYPLGEYRG
-3330 PREEMSIAALLR
+3330 PREEMTIASLLR
-3342 EFVGLDVPEDAELT
+3342 EFVGLDIDEDTEIST
-3356 ADDALD
+3356 DEALD
-3362 LLATAGGPA
+3362 LLAGAGGPA
-3371 RELSRGQMERLLSN
+3371 RELSRGQMERLYSN
-3385 YKHNTL
+3385 YRHNVS
-3391 LGYSHL
+3391 LGYSHV
-3397 PREYDGNVLVF
+3397 PREYDGNILVF
-3408 RATQQPVGGLVPQL
+3408 RATEQPTGGLIPQL
-3422 WRPFVTGLVQ
+3422 WRPYVTGLVQ

-3447 AIDEIARTMNVFLTG
+3447 AIDEVARTMNVFLTG
-3462 NYTAVVA
+3462 NYTPVA
-3469 SKSKTIDDST
+3469 KANSASLDDQE

-3491 GRGKKAVYAL
+3491 GRGKNAVYAL

-3531 STLMKPSSGTVT
+3531 ATLLEPSSGSVT

-3578 LEMFARLYGFDKT
+3578 LEMFARLYGFDKD

-3596 AIELLK
+3596 ANELLK
-3602 QFRLTNAADRPSGTY
+3602 QFRLTKAADRRSGTY

-3664 EDGISVLLTT
+3664 EDGIAVLLTT
-3674 QYLDEAEILADLVTI
+3674 QYLDEAELLADLVTI

-3718 ERDRVTA
+3718 ERDRATA

-3753 QHKLVAVLDDL
+3753 QQKIVAVLNDL
-3764 REAGVQAETAMVREA
+3764 REVGVIADSAMLREA

-3788 TGEDANKSSSE
+3788 TGEDANKSTE
-3799 ESNR
+3799 ETN

>member
-1 MEHEVHSLTGA
+1 MDHVVHSLTGA

-18 SQQMSP
+18 GQQMSP

-35 FHGDLDLDQM
+35 IRGPFDVATMQ
-45 RAATRA
+45 RATRE

-56 VSPYIRIDV
+56 LSPFLRVEV
-65 DESGAPVQ
+65 DESGSPVQ
-73 RVDRSIDGA
+73 RLDRSID
-82 ASIVELDFGD
+82 
-92 ASEEERVAA
+92 AA
-101 AVEWMRAEYTRP
+101 AQVIDLGLADLPEDQRIDAAVAWMRAEYSRP
-113 LDLATDDLIINSLI
+113 IDMATDELIINRLI
-127 RIGEKRW
+127 HVADDRW
-134 FWYARAHHVVIDGY
+134 LWYARAHHVVIDGY
-148 GASTLQRRVAELYT
+148 GASILQRRVAELYT
-162 AYVTGAEVPPLRPT
+162 AHATGAETPPLKPAPLT
-176 PLGPDG
+176 PEG
-182 FVAAERKYLDSPRSE
+182 FVVSEDKYLASARSD
-197 GDGEYWAGVV
+197 GDAEYWSEVV
-207 ATLPEAAGLGRRIAA
+207 ATLPEAAGLSRVVAA
-222 PSPINLRH
+222 PSSLNLRR
-230 NGTPSAEAGARLEA
+230 NGDPSAEAGARLEA

-253 TGLVIAAFGAYI
+253 TGLVIAAFGAYV
-265 AAVAGRD
+265 AAVSGR
-272 EISLSVPVAARTTAA
+272 EQVSLSVPVAARTTAA

-299 PVPVRAGAGAT
+299 PVPVRAGSGAT
-310 VSDVIDG
+310 VSDIIDG

-338 PTLRD
+338 PTLRE

-354 NIMMFSTAITLG
+354 NIMMFSSALTLG
-366 ETEGHLNL
+366 EAAGTLNL
-374 LTSGPAEDIAVTV
+374 LTSGPAEDVAVTV

-396 IDMEANPAGHSLD
+396 IDMEANPATYTVADLD
-409 DLHAH
+409 AH
-414 HARFMDYLERF
+414 YVRFMEYLERF
-425 AAAAGSTP
+425 AAASGGTP
-433 LSALA
+433 LSALTVA
-438 VGSEG
+438 TAAET
-443 EEADWL
+443 ADWT
-449 RFAGADED
+449 RFAGA
-457 AREAA
+457 APGAPAAA
-462 GPSVPL
+462 GPSVPM
-468 PDLLRR
+468 PELLRR
-474 AAADHPDGVAVV
+474 VAAAEPERIAVV
-486 DGDRTITYA
+486 DGDRSITYA
-495 DLDQYSDRLAR
+495 ELDRYSDRLAR
-506 YLMTVGARPEER
+506 YLMTVGAAPEER

-544 PIDPRLP
+544 PIDPKLP
-551 ADRAAH
+551 AERAEH
-557 IAAAA
+557 IATAA
-562 APVATLAPSD
+562 APVATLTPAD
-572 LARVWGPGANAGSS
+572 LARVWGPGANAGAS
-586 DADWPEISLDNPA
+586 DADWPAIDLANPA

-615 VTHRG
+615 VTHTG
-620 LSGLAAELV
+620 LSSLAAELV
-629 CAHGLRDGA
+629 RSHGLAEGS

-656 MAVQGASALVV
+656 MAVGSASTLVV
-667 VPPDVYGGDE
+667 VPPDVYGGEE
-677 LGEVLEKGGVNGG
+677 LEEILAQSEVNGG

-696 LATLEPGQ
+696 VATLDPAK
-704 LPELTSLGVGGDTVP
+704 LPALTSLGVGGDTVP
-719 QALVEKWAPGRTLVN
+719 QALVDKWAGNGRTLVN

-740 TTIAVTLGALSGDG
+740 TTIAVTLGALRAEA

-771 PSLRPSPIGVAGEL
+771 SELRPAPAGVPGEL
-785 YISGPGVARGYHGNP
+785 YISGPGIARGYHGNP
-800 RMTAERFVADPF
+800 VLTAERFVANPF
-812 RADGSR
+812 EADGAR

-828 DRDGAL
+828 DVDGTL
-834 EFLGRIDSQVKLRGF
+834 EFLGRVDSQVKLRGF

-876 DTATAELVSYVTGTA
+876 DTATAELVTYVTGTA
-891 DAVAITAGITAELP
+891 ETGTISASIAAELP
-905 AYMVPAHIIVIDEF
+905 AYMVPAHIVPLGEF
-919 PLTVNGKVDHKLL
+919 PLTVNGKVDHKQL
-932 PQPDRAVVAET
+932 PQPERAAVTVIT
-943 AGRAPSTDAERLV
+943 GRGPKTDAEKLV
-956 AAAFAEVIPGVDKD
+956 AEAFAEVIPGVTKD
-970 NLNVSTTLFDLG
+970 DLNVATTLFDLG

-992 ARLGSATGS
+992 ARLGSATGT
-1001 RVSVATVFAGPTV
+1001 RVSVATVFANPTV

-1021 GGTPVPA
+1021 GGAPVPA
-1028 AQAIASFAGAE
+1028 AALAPATEAVVAAPVAAE
-1039 PEAAPESAAAAPD
+1039 PEFTAPSDP
-1052 FEEAAELLPAQ
+1052 EEAAELLPAQ

-1088 DVDVSALR
+1088 DVDVSAMR
-1096 LALGDVVARHTPLRT
+1096 VALGEVVARHTPLRT
-1111 VYRNGPTS
+1111 VYRNGPTA

-1135 FTERTL
+1135 FTERSVTIGE
-1141 PLDQLTSAATEYA
+1141 LTDAASEYA
-1154 GDPFDL
+1154 GEPFDL

-1168 RIYKIDPRHQV
+1168 RMYRIDDRHFV

-1186 IAADGWSMMPLAG
+1186 IAADGWSMLPLAG
-1199 ELAMAYASRT
+1199 DLATAYASRT
-1209 RGKAPKFPPLPRT
+1209 RGKAPKFAPLPRT
-1222 YTQHARIYKHR
+1222 YTEHARSYKHR

-1238 RHALDTFWANTLA
+1238 RQALDRFWADVLA
-1251 NPPAESVPPAAVPR
+1251 DPPAESVPPAAVPR
-1265 SGGVVSGAKT
+1265 SGGVVSAARS

-1283 IWAGVAGLARA
+1283 VWAGVAGLARA

-1317 EDLVIGT
+1317 SDLVIGT

-1348 TRTPRTMTF
+1348 TRTVNDNTF

-1427 IARFDLEVTLA
+1427 IARFDLEFTLGA
-1438 GDGTIELRYA
+1438 DGTIELRYA
-1448 SELYRA
+1448 SELYRT

-1460 LDALVSVLTAAGRD
+1460 LDALVAVLTAVGLD
-1474 PQLTIA
+1474 PQTTIDA
-1480 DLPIMTEERFAEL
+1480 LPIMAAERLAEL
-1493 TPVRGVD
+1493 TPVHGVE
-1500 ADFRTPLG
+1500 ADFHTPLG
-1508 QLIREAARTYA
+1508 QLMREAARTYS
-1519 NRPAVIEGDRVLTY
+1519 NRPAIVDGERVLTY
-1533 RELYADART
+1533 RELYADARK

-1552 RPGEAVLTDLPRSI
+1552 RPGEAVLTDLPRSAESI
-1566 SSVTAFWGIT
+1566 TAFWGIT

-1581 VAPVDPKYPQERRDY
+1581 VAPVDPKYPQDRRDY
-1596 IAEDVRARVGVT
+1596 IANDVRARVGVT
-1608 ATGGAPGLN
+1608 ATGSGVEGVN
-1617 WVALDRL
+1617 WVAMDNL

-1649 TGKPKGTVVT
+1649 TGQPKGTVVT
-1659 HRGLANFAEELHV
+1659 HRGLGNFAEELHV

-1677 ADTRVMAFASTAFD
+1677 ADTKVMAFASTAFD
-1691 ATVLEHLL
+1691 ATVLEHLM

-1704 APLVIVPPGTT
+1704 APLVVVPPGTT

-1722 VIADHGVTHGFLT
+1722 IIAEHGVTHGFLT
-1735 PSTLATLDPA
+1735 PSTLATVDPD
-1745 AVPSWSHVLAGGEAI
+1745 AVPTWTTVLAGGEALG
-1760 NPGLAAKW
+1760 PGLAKKW
-1768 SAGRRLHNG
+1768 SVGRHLHNG

-1808 GLLVLDEELR
+1808 GLMVLDDELR
-1818 PVPVGMAGELYVA
+1818 PVPVGMPGELYVA

-1862 YRTGDVVRWTRDDAG
+1862 YRTGDVVRWTRSDNG
-1877 KLVVDFVGRN
+1877 RLIVDFVGRN

-1898 ELGEIDATIGT
+1898 ELGEIDATIDT
-1909 MPGVDFVTTQVRPGP
+1909 MPGVDFVSTQVRPGP
-1924 DGEPAL
+1924 DGAPAL
-1930 VAYVKGVSIEPNS
+1930 VAYVKGDVDPSA
-1943 VRAFVRTRL
+1943 VRAHVRTRL
-1952 PGFMVPAAVVP
+1952 PGFMVPAAVM
-1963 IDAVPMGSTGK
+1963 IIASVPMGNTGK
-1974 LDNAALPAPRFGGT
+1974 LDNAALPEPYFGGT
-1988 GDTAATPTT
+1988 GNAAATPRT
-1997 PGEARVVEA
+1997 PGESRVLDA
-2006 FRKVLGNNAIG
+2006 FRKVLGNEAIG
-2017 VDDDFF
+2017 VEDDFF

-2043 EVRTV
+2043 EARTV
-2048 FDLRTPSAI
+2048 FDLRTPAAI
-2057 ASALTG
+2057 ATALTG
-2063 DPDRITDEDALE
+2063 DPDRISNESALE

-2122 KGVLDAALRDVL
+2122 KAVLDAALRDL
-2134 ARHESLRTRYPSGSE
+2134 LERHESLRTRYPSSAE
-2149 GPYQEILSAN
+2149 GPYQEILAVDAP
-2159 STEVQ
+2159 EIRD
-2164 SFAAEFGTATSGV
+2164 FAAEFGTATSNV
-2177 AGQEAAIEEF
+2177 AGQESAIAEF

-2232 DLMTAYLAR
+2232 DLMAAYLAR
-2241 TGGGEPHW
+2241 STGSEPQW
-2249 AELPLQYA
+2249 SELPLQYA

-2262 QRGQVDKDAGAVD
+2262 QRGQAEKDAGAVD

-2298 IGSTDAGEVA
+2298 IGSTDAGEIA
-2308 LVLPQADRDALADFA
+2308 IVLPRAERDALADFA
-2323 GRRGVSMFMVLHAAL
+2323 AKRGVSMFMVLHAGL

-2344 VNGSDDVVVGTPVIG
+2344 VNGADDVVVGTPVIG

-2378 RTRVTG
+2378 RTTVTG
-2384 TESFGA
+2384 AESFNA

-2412 VIEALAP
+2412 VIEALQP

-2429 QVVLSHQ
+2429 QVMLSHQ
-2436 NLGDPLSVI
+2436 NLGDPLSVLS
-2445 TTDGAGVFELD
+2445 TDGAGVFELE

-2469 TFEVREVEDG
+2469 TFEVREVEEG

-2485 YRSDLYKPGTAEGI
+2485 YRTDLYRPSTAEGI
-2499 VARLVRLAMAGVA
+2499 VGRLARLVTAGVA
-2512 HPDTPVADLPVL
+2512 SPDTPVADLPVL
-2524 LPTEEELFLRATS
+2524 LPEEQELFQRASATI
-2537 SVEPQTMSDIL
+2537 EPHTMAEIL

-2556 AGPALRDGTLTY
+2556 GAPALRDGDLHY
-2568 TYAELDSAVSAL
+2568 TYSELDSAVSAL
-2580 ANRLG
+2580 ANRLAG
-2585 SLGVGPGTRVAVAV
+2585 LGVGIGTRVAVSV

-2611 VARAGA
+2611 VARLGA
-2617 VYVPIDPSYPAERI
+2617 VYLPVDPNYPAERI
-2631 RYILDDAR
+2631 EYILEDAT
-2639 PALGLTVR
+2639 PSVGLTVR
-2647 EAQAGLPGDVEW
+2647 EASAGLPASVEW
-2659 VTVDQSTSRV
+2659 VLVDLTSSRV
-2669 QRPSAEQPA
+2669 QHPPA
-2678 VAVDDPAYV
+2678 DVAPVGVDDPAYV

-2702 AHRGLAAMADT
+2702 PHRGLAAMADS
-2713 LVRRHAV
+2713 LVRQHAV
-2720 GNGARV
+2720 GAEARV

-2740 LLLATWSRAELVVAP
+2740 LLLATWSRAELVIAP
-2755 TTLYGGSPLGEFLAE
+2755 VTLYGGSPLGDFLAE

-2784 TVPERDLPLLEAL
+2784 TIPDRDLPLLEAL
-2797 SVGGDALQSELAR
+2797 SVGGDVLQTELAR
-2810 RWSHGRILINAYGPT
+2810 RWANGRILINAYGPT
-2825 EVTIAATMGQVDPD
+2825 EVTIAATMGAVDPD

-2846 VSDAQL
+2846 VTDAQL

-2884 PDLTASRFVANPY
+2884 PELTASRFVANPY

-2911 LVRWRADDAGEPVLE
+2911 LVRWRASESGDPVLE

-2937 RGFRVEPGEVAAAVE
+2937 RGFRVEPGEVATAVE
-2952 SHPAVRQAVVVVDR
+2952 SHPRVRQAVVVVDR

-2971 AAQAAARLVAY
+2971 EAQAAARLVAY

-2987 VLTAEALR
+2987 AVTVDELR
-2995 EHVSDRLPRHM
+2995 NWVGDRLPRHM
-3006 VPTVFQ
+3006 VPAVFQ
-3012 RIDEVPLTA
+3012 QIDRVPVTA
-3021 HGKTDLKALPPVSA
+3021 HGKTDLKALPPV
-3035 ERAETRDSA
+3035 
-3044 EPELEV
+3044 
-3050 PSSLAGLVSLAPA
+3050 GAPA
-3063 ERIAPKPDSEPE
+3063 PAVREQAPVSPLAAVVEPVAPKPRTM
-3075 PEPESAPDPKPGP
+3075 SA
-3088 KAEPSTRAAQGA
+3088 
-3100 KPTPL
+3100 
-3105 RAVPAPAS
+3105 AS
-3113 SAGLETAVAEILA
+3113 LDGAVAEILS
-3126 DVLGAA
+3126 DVLGVA
-3132 SLAPE
+3132 SLGMD
-3137 DDFFAA
+3137 DDFFAV

-3152 AVDRLREKFDAEDA
+3152 AVDRLRERFNADDA

-3171 FEDATVG
+3171 FEDAKV
-3178 SIAARLAGAPAP
+3178 SAIAARIAGAPAP
-3190 VETTAVITGV
+3190 VSTTAVITGV

-3219 AGVDPLYCVHPAVG
+3219 PGVEPLYCVHPAVG
-3233 LAWNYLGLSSSLDP
+3233 LAWNYLGLSGELDP

-3260 HPMPPA
+3260 YPMPPA
-3266 DSIKELARNYVRAI
+3266 DSIKELARTYVRNI

-3303 MAVELRGLGEKVN
+3303 MAVELRDLGEKVN
-3316 LALMDAYPLNDYRG
+3316 LALMDAYPLGDYRG
-3330 PREEMSIAALLR
+3330 PREEMSVAALLR
-3342 EFVGLDVPEDAELT
+3342 EFVGLDVDEDAELT
-3356 ADDALD
+3356 TDDALD
-3362 LLATAGGPA
+3362 LLASAGGPA

-3385 YKHNTL
+3385 YRHNTM
-3391 LGYSHL
+3391 LGYSHR
-3397 PREYDGNVLVF
+3397 PREYDGNMLVF
-3408 RATQQPVGGLVPQL
+3408 RATEQPTGGLVPQL
-3422 WRPFVTGLVQ
+3422 WRPYVTGLVQ

-3437 ATHNQLGSAP
+3437 ATHNQLGSSP
-3447 AIDEIARTMNVFLTG
+3447 AIDEVARTMNVFLTG
-3462 NYTAVVA
+3462 NYTAVVK
-3469 SKSKTIDDST
+3469 STSKTLDET
-3479 PLVSV
+3479 KPLVSV
-3484 RGLARKY
+3484 RGLTRKY

-3531 STLMKPSSGTVT
+3531 STLMKPSEGSVT

-3578 LEMFARLYGFDKT
+3578 LEMFARLYGFDRA

-3596 AIELLK
+3596 ANELLK
-3602 QFRLTNAADRPSGTY
+3602 QFRLTAAADRGSGTY

-3674 QYLDEAEILADLVTI
+3674 QYLDEAELLADLVTI

-3706 AAAADLIQIGLR
+3706 AAAADLIQIGIR

-3741 ASGLCAIRVADG
+3741 ASGLSAIRVADG
-3753 QHKLVAVLDDL
+3753 QYKLVAVLNDL
-3764 REAGVQAETAMVREA
+3764 REAGVHVESAMLREA

-3788 TGEDANKSSSE
+3788 TGEDANKTE
-3799 ESNR
+3799 EKNA

>member
-1 MEHEVHSLTGA
+1 MDHVVHSLTGA

-18 SQQMSP
+18 GQQMSP
-24 DVAYTVAQYVD
+24 DVAFTVAQYVD
-35 FHGDLDLDQM
+35 ISGPFDVETMQ
-45 RAATRA
+45 AATRA

-56 VSPYIRIDV
+56 LSPYVRIEV

-73 RVDRSIDGA
+73 WLDRSIDGA
-82 ASIVELDFGD
+82 AQVIDLGLADLPD
-92 ASEEERVAA
+92 DQRIDA
-101 AVEWMRAEYTRP
+101 AVAWMRAEYSRP
-113 LDLATDDLIINSLI
+113 IDLATDELIINRLI
-127 RIGEKRW
+127 RVSDDRW
-134 FWYARAHHVVIDGY
+134 LWYARAHHAVIDGY
-148 GASTLQRRVAELYT
+148 GASILQRRVAELYT
-162 AYVTGAEVPPLRPT
+162 ALSTGAEAPPLKPA
-176 PLGPDG
+176 PLAPEG
-182 FVAAERKYLDSPRSE
+182 FVTAEEKYFASARAD
-197 GDGEYWAGVV
+197 GDAEYWAGVV
-207 ATLPEAAGLGRRIAA
+207 ATLPEAAGLSRTVAA
-222 PSPINLRH
+222 PSTLNRRR
-230 NGTPSAEAGARLEA
+230 NGVPSAEAGARLEA

-253 TGLVIAAFGAYI
+253 TGLVIAAFGAYV
-265 AAVAGRD
+265 AAISGR
-272 EISLSVPVAARTTAA
+272 EQISVSVPVAARTTAA

-299 PVPVRAGAGAT
+299 PVPVRAGVGAT
-310 VSDVIDG
+310 VSDIIDG

-338 PTLRD
+338 PTLRE

-354 NIMMFSTAITLG
+354 NIMMFSSAIALG
-366 ETEGHLNL
+366 EAAGTLNL
-374 LTSGPAEDIAVTV
+374 LTSGPAEDVAVTV

-396 IDMEANPAGHSLD
+396 IDMEANPAAYTVADLD
-409 DLHAH
+409 AH
-414 HARFMDYLERF
+414 FERFMEYLERF
-425 AAAAGSTP
+425 AAAPGGTP
-433 LSALA
+433 LAALA
-438 VGSEG
+438 VVADAES
-443 EEADWL
+443 ADWT
-449 RFAGADED
+449 RFAGA
-457 AREAA
+457 AVGAPAAA
-462 GPSVPL
+462 GPSVPM
-468 PDLLRR
+468 PELLRR
-474 AAADHPDGVAVV
+474 TAAAHPERVAVV
-486 DGDRTITYA
+486 DGDRSITYGE
-495 DLDQYSDRLAR
+495 LDQYSDRLAR
-506 YLMTVGARPEER
+506 YLMTVGAAPEER

-530 IAVWAVAKTGAAFV
+530 IAVWAVTKTGAAFV
-544 PIDPRLP
+544 PIDPKLP
-551 ADRAAH
+551 AERAEH
-557 IAAAA
+557 IATDA
-562 APVATLAPSD
+562 APVATLTPAD
-572 LARVWGPGANAGSS
+572 LARVWGPGANAGAS
-586 DADWPEISLDNPA
+586 DADWPAIDLANPA

-615 VTHRG
+615 VTHAG
-620 LSGLAAELV
+620 LSSLAAELV
-629 CAHGLRDGA
+629 RSHGVADGS

-656 MAVQGASALVV
+656 MAVDSASTLVV
-667 VPPDVYGGDE
+667 VPPDVYGGEE
-677 LGEVLEKGGVNGG
+677 LEDVLVQGGVNGG

-696 LATLEPGQ
+696 VATLDPAK
-704 LPELTSLGVGGDTVP
+704 LPALTALGVGGDTVP
-719 QALVEKWAPGRTLVN
+719 QALVDAWAGKGRTLVN

-740 TTIAVTLGALSGDG
+740 TTIAVTLGALRGGD

-771 PSLRPSPIGVAGEL
+771 PYLRPAPIGVAGEL
-785 YISGPGVARGYHGNP
+785 YIAGPGIARGYHGNP
-800 RMTAERFVADPF
+800 RLTAERFVANPF
-812 RADGSR
+812 EADGAR

-828 DRDGAL
+828 DADGKL

-862 VPGTERAVTVVLGD
+862 VPGTERAVTVVHGD
-876 DTATAELVSYVTGTA
+876 DTATAELVTYVTGTA
-891 DAVAITAGITAELP
+891 DVDAITASVSGELP
-905 AYMVPAHIIVIDEF
+905 AYMVPAHVIALDEF
-919 PLTVNGKVDHKLL
+919 PLTVNGKIDHNRL
-932 PQPDRAVVAET
+932 PQPERAAVAVS
-943 AGRAPSTDAERLV
+943 AGRGPTTDAEHLV
-956 AAAFAEVIPGVDKD
+956 AEAFAEVIPGVNKD
-970 NLNVSTTLFDLG
+970 DLNVTTALFDLG

-992 ARLGSATGS
+992 ARLGSATGT
-1001 RVSVATVFAGPTV
+1001 RVSVATVFAHPTV

-1021 GGTPVPA
+1021 GGAPVPA
-1028 AQAIASFAGAE
+1028 AAIAAASETSTATPDATE
-1039 PEAAPESAAAAPD
+1039 PEPEFAAPSDP
-1052 FEEAAELLPAQ
+1052 EEAAELLPAQ
-1063 HQMWVRNRVSP
+1063 HQMWVRNRLSP

-1088 DVDVSALR
+1088 DVDVSAMR
-1096 LALGDVVARHTPLRT
+1096 VALGDVVARHTPLRT
-1111 VYRNGPTS
+1111 VYRNGPTA

-1135 FTERTL
+1135 FTERSV
-1141 PLDQLTSAATEYA
+1141 PLDALMAAASEYA
-1154 GDPFDL
+1154 GEPFDL

-1168 RIYKIDPRHQV
+1168 RLYRIDDRHQV

-1199 ELAMAYASRT
+1199 DLATAYASRT
-1209 RGKAPKFPPLPRT
+1209 SGKAPKFPPLPRT
-1222 YTQHARIYKHR
+1222 YTEHARSYKHR

-1238 RHALDTFWANTLA
+1238 RQSLDRFWAEVLA
-1251 NPPAESVPPAAVPR
+1251 DPPAESVPPAAVPR
-1265 SGGVVSGAKT
+1265 SGGVVSAARS

-1283 IWAGVAGLARA
+1283 VWAGVAGLARA

-1317 EDLVIGT
+1317 SDLVVGT

-1333 LDGLVGMFVNSIPLR
+1333 LDGLVGMFVNSIALR
-1348 TRTPRTMTF
+1348 TRTTNEMTF

-1413 MAGIDVEVVPVDVP
+1413 MAGVDVEVVPVDVP
-1427 IARFDLEVTLA
+1427 IARFDLEVTLGA
-1438 GDGTIELRYA
+1438 DGTIELRYA

-1460 LDALVSVLTAAGRD
+1460 LDALVAVLTAVG
-1474 PQLTIA
+1474 PNPHTTVGE
-1480 DLPIMTEERFAEL
+1480 LPIMSAARLAEL
-1493 TPVRGVD
+1493 TPVRGVE
-1500 ADFRTPLG
+1500 ADFHIPLG
-1508 QLIREAARTYA
+1508 QLMREAARTYA
-1519 NRPAVIEGDRVLTY
+1519 SRPAVIDGERVLTY
-1533 RELYADART
+1533 RELYADARK

-1552 RPGEAVLTDLPRSI
+1552 RPGEAVLTDLPRSAESI
-1566 SSVTAFWGIT
+1566 TAFWGIT

-1581 VAPVDPKYPQERRDY
+1581 VAPVDPKYPQDRRDY
-1596 IAEDVRARVGVT
+1596 IANDVRARVGVT
-1608 ATGGAPGLN
+1608 GTGTGVEGVN
-1617 WVALDRL
+1617 WVAMDNL

-1649 TGKPKGTVVT
+1649 TGQPKGTVVT
-1659 HRGLANFAEELHV
+1659 HRGLGNFAEELHV

-1677 ADTRVMAFASTAFD
+1677 ADTRVLAFASTAFD
-1691 ATVLEHLL
+1691 ATVLEHLM

-1704 APLVIVPPGTT
+1704 APLVVVPPGTT
-1715 GGRELER
+1715 GGRELEKI
-1722 VIADHGVTHGFLT
+1722 VADHGVTHGFLT
-1735 PSTLATLDPA
+1735 PSTLATVNPD
-1745 AVPSWSHVLAGGEAI
+1745 AVPSWTHVLAGGEALG
-1760 NPGLAAKW
+1760 PGLAKKW
-1768 SAGRRLHNG
+1768 SVGRRLHNG

-1808 GLLVLDEELR
+1808 GLLVLDDELR
-1818 PVPVGMAGELYVA
+1818 PVPVGMPGELYVA

-1855 GAPGDRM
+1855 GEPGARM
-1862 YRTGDVVRWTRDDAG
+1862 YRTGDVVRWTRSDSG
-1877 KLVVDFVGRN
+1877 QLIVDFVGRN

-1898 ELGEIDATIGT
+1898 ELGEIDATIDT
-1909 MPGVDFVTTQVRPGP
+1909 MPGVDFVSTQVRPGP
-1924 DGEPAL
+1924 DGAPAL
-1930 VAYVKGVSIEPNS
+1930 VAYVKGDVDPSA
-1943 VRAFVRTRL
+1943 VRAHVRTRL
-1952 PGFMVPAAVVP
+1952 PGFMVPAAVM
-1963 IDAVPMGSTGK
+1963 IIASVPMGNTGK
-1974 LDNAALPAPRFGGT
+1974 LDNAALPEPYFGGT
-1988 GDTAATPTT
+1988 GNAAAKPTT
-1997 PGEARVVEA
+1997 PGESRVVEA
-2006 FRKVLGNNAIG
+2006 FRKVLGSDAIG
-2017 VDDDFF
+2017 VEDDFF

-2043 EVRTV
+2043 EARTV
-2048 FDLRTPSAI
+2048 FDLRTPAAI
-2057 ASALTG
+2057 ATALTG
-2063 DPDRITDEDALE
+2063 DPDRIANESALE

-2122 KGVLDAALRDVL
+2122 KAVLDAALRDVL
-2134 ARHESLRTRYPSGSE
+2134 ARHESLRTRYPSSAE
-2149 GPYQEILSAN
+2149 GPYQEILPADAP
-2159 STEVQ
+2159 EVRD
-2164 SFAAEFGTATSGV
+2164 FAAEFGTATSNV
-2177 AGQEAAIEEF
+2177 AGQESAIAEF

-2192 ALNRDL
+2192 ALNRDV

-2232 DLMTAYLAR
+2232 DLMAAYLAR
-2241 TGGGEPHW
+2241 STGSVPQW
-2249 AELPLQYA
+2249 TELPLQYA

-2262 QRGQVDKDAGAVD
+2262 QRGQAEKDAGAVD
-2275 YFAERLAGIPEES
+2275 YFAERLAGVPEES

-2308 LVLPQADRDALADFA
+2308 IVLPKAERDALADFA
-2323 GRRGVSMFMVLHAAL
+2323 GKRGVSMFMVLHAGL

-2344 VNGSDDVVVGTPVIG
+2344 VNGADDVVVGTPVIG

-2378 RTRVTG
+2378 RTAVTG
-2384 TESFGA
+2384 EESFNA

-2412 VIEALAP
+2412 VIEALQP

-2445 TTDGAGVFELD
+2445 TSDGGGMFELE

-2469 TFEVREVEDG
+2469 TFEVREVEEG

-2485 YRSDLYKPGTAEGI
+2485 YRTDLYRAATAEGI
-2499 VARLVRLAMAGVA
+2499 VGRLARLVTAGVA
-2512 HPDTPVADLPVL
+2512 SPDTPVADLPVL
-2524 LPTEEELFLRATS
+2524 LPEEQELFQRASTS
-2537 SVEPQTMSDIL
+2537 IEPHTMAEIL

-2556 AGPALRDGTLTY
+2556 GAPALREGDLHY
-2568 TYAELDSAVSAL
+2568 TYSELDSAVSAL
-2580 ANRLG
+2580 ANRLAG
-2585 SLGVGPGTRVAVAV
+2585 LGVGSGTRVAVSI

-2611 VARAGA
+2611 VARLGA
-2617 VYVPIDPSYPAERI
+2617 VYLPVDPNYPAERI
-2631 RYILDDAR
+2631 EYILEDAK

-2647 EAQAGLPGDVEW
+2647 DAVGGLPKSVDW
-2659 VTVDQSTSRV
+2659 VTVDLTPSRV
-2669 QRPSAEQPA
+2669 QHPPAE
-2678 VAVDDPAYV
+2678 VAPVGVDDPAYV
-2687 IYTSGSTGRPKGVVV
+2687 IYTSGSTGKPKGVVV
-2702 AHRGLAAMADT
+2702 PHRGLAAMADT
-2713 LVRRHAV
+2713 LVRQHAV
-2720 GNGARV
+2720 GAGARV

-2740 LLLATWSRAELVVAP
+2740 LLLATWSRAELVIAP
-2755 TTLYGGSPLGEFLAE
+2755 VTLYGGAPLGDFLAE

-2784 TVPERDLPLLEAL
+2784 TIPDRDLPLLEAL
-2797 SVGGDALQSELAR
+2797 SVGGDVLQTELAR
-2810 RWSHGRILINAYGPT
+2810 RWSGGRILINAYGPT
-2825 EVTIAATMGQVDPD
+2825 EVTIAATMGAVDPD

-2846 VSDAQL
+2846 VTDAQL

-2884 PDLTASRFVANPY
+2884 PELTAARFVANPY

-2911 LVRWRADDAGEPVLE
+2911 LVRWRASDSGEPVLE

-2937 RGFRVEPGEVAAAVE
+2937 RGFRVEPGEVATAVE
-2952 SHPAVRQAVVVVDR
+2952 SHPDVRQAVVVVDR

-2971 AAQAAARLVAY
+2971 EAQAAARLVAY
-2982 YVADG
+2982 YVAERAVTVD
-2987 VLTAEALR
+2987 ALR
-2995 EHVSDRLPRHM
+2995 AWVGDRLPRHM
-3006 VPTVFQ
+3006 IPAVFQ
-3012 RIDEVPLTA
+3012 EIDRVPVTA
-3021 HGKTDLKALPPVSA
+3021 HGKTDLKALPPVGAPSTGGTSDA
-3035 ERAETRDSA
+3035 EPVSPLAAVVRPVTRRQRADSA
-3044 EPELEV
+3044 ADLE
-3050 PSSLAGLVSLAPA
+3050 G
-3063 ERIAPKPDSEPE
+3063 
-3075 PEPESAPDPKPGP
+3075 
-3088 KAEPSTRAAQGA
+3088 
-3100 KPTPL
+3100 
-3105 RAVPAPAS
+3105 
-3113 SAGLETAVAEILA
+3113 AVAEILS
-3126 DVLGAA
+3126 DVLGVA
-3132 SLAPE
+3132 SLGAD
-3137 DDFFAA
+3137 DDFFAV

-3152 AVDRLREKFDAEDA
+3152 AVDRLRERFNAEDA

-3171 FEDATVG
+3171 FEDAKVG
-3178 SIAARLAGAPAP
+3178 TIAARIGGAPAP
-3190 VETTAVITGV
+3190 VSTTAVITGV

-3212 LPLRAGT
+3212 LPLRAGDP
-3219 AGVDPLYCVHPAVG
+3219 GVDPLYCVHPAVG
-3233 LAWNYLGLSSSLDP
+3233 LAWNYLGLSGELDP

-3260 HPMPPA
+3260 YPMPPA
-3266 DSIKELARNYVRAI
+3266 DSIKELARTYVRNI

-3303 MAVELRGLGEKVN
+3303 MAVELRDLGEKVN
-3316 LALMDAYPLNDYRG
+3316 LALMDAYPLGDYRG
-3330 PREEMSIAALLR
+3330 AREEMSIAALLR
-3342 EFVGLDVPEDAELT
+3342 EFVGLEVDDDAELT
-3356 ADDALD
+3356 PDDALD
-3362 LLATAGGPA
+3362 LLSTAGGPA
-3371 RELSRGQMERLLSN
+3371 RELSRGQMERLLTN
-3385 YKHNTL
+3385 YRHNTT
-3391 LGYSHL
+3391 LGYSHR
-3397 PREYDGNVLVF
+3397 PREYDGNMLVF
-3408 RATQQPVGGLVPQL
+3408 RATEQTTGGLVPQL
-3422 WRPFVTGLVQ
+3422 WRPYVTGLVQ

-3437 ATHNQLGSAP
+3437 ATHNQLGASP
-3447 AIDEIARTMNVFLTG
+3447 AIDEVARTMNVFLTG
-3462 NYTAVVA
+3462 NYTAVVK
-3469 SKSKTIDDST
+3469 SKSKTLDDSK

-3531 STLMKPSSGTVT
+3531 STLMKPSEGSVT
-3543 IDGVDALADPRKAR
+3543 IDGVDALADPRRAR

-3569 DENLTGREN
+3569 DEYLTGREN
-3578 LEMFARLYGFDKT
+3578 LEMFARLYGFDKI

-3596 AIELLK
+3596 ANELLK
-3602 QFRLTNAADRPSGTY
+3602 QFRLTAAADRASGTY

-3741 ASGLCAIRVADG
+3741 ASGLSAIRVADG
-3753 QHKLVAVLDDL
+3753 QHKLVAVLNDL
-3764 REAGVQAETAMVREA
+3764 REAGVHVESAMLREA

-3788 TGEDANKSSSE
+3788 TGEDANKTE
-3799 ESNR
+3799 ENNA

>member
-1 MEHEVHSLTGA
+1 MEHAVHSLTGA

-24 DVAYTVAQYVD
+24 DVSYAVAQYVD
-35 FHGDLDLDQM
+35 FEGALDVEKM

-56 VSPYIRIDV
+56 VSPYVRIDV
-65 DESGAPVQ
+65 DDSGAPVQ
-73 RVDRSIDGA
+73 RIDRSIDAGA
-82 ASIVELDFGD
+82 EVIDIGLADLP
-92 ASEEERVAA
+92 EEERVAA
-101 AVEWMRAEYTRP
+101 AVEWMRAEYARP
-113 LDLATDDLIINSLI
+113 LDLAADALIVNRLI
-127 RIGEKRW
+127 EVSEDRW
-134 FWYARAHHVVIDGY
+134 FWYARAHHAVIDGY

-162 AYVTGAEVPPLRPT
+162 ALVTGEDAPALKPKPLAPE
-176 PLGPDG
+176 G
-182 FVAAERKYLDSPRSE
+182 FVAAEEKYFQSARAE
-197 GDGEYWAGVV
+197 GDAQYWSGIVP
-207 ATLPEAAGLGRRIAA
+207 TLPEAAGLGRRISG
-222 PSPINLRH
+222 PSPLNLRH
-230 NGTPSAEAGARLEA
+230 NGESSHEMGARLDA
-244 AAERLGTNR
+244 GAERLGTNR
-253 TGLVIAAFGAYI
+253 SGLVIAAFGAYV
-265 AAVAGRD
+265 AAIAGRD
-272 EISLSVPVAARTTAA
+272 ELSIAVPVAARTTAV

-299 PVPVRAGAGAT
+299 PVPVRVGKGAT
-310 VSDVIDG
+310 VSDVVDG

-338 PTLRD
+338 PTLRE

-366 ETEGHLNL
+366 ETEGKLNL
-374 LTSGPAEDIAVTV
+374 LTSGPAEDVAATV
-387 YESEQGALR
+387 YESEQGAVR
-396 IDMEANPAGHSLD
+396 IDMEANPATYTAQELA
-409 DLHAH
+409 AH
-414 HARFMDYLERF
+414 HARFMEYLDRF
-425 AAAAGSTP
+425 AAAAGQTP
-433 LSALA
+433 LSELDVATDA
-438 VGSEG
+438 ER
-443 EEADWL
+443 ADWMRL
-449 RFAGADED
+449 AGAVDG
-457 AREAA
+457 APAAA
-462 GPSVPL
+462 GPSVPM
-468 PDLLRR
+468 PELLRR
-474 AAADHPDGVAVV
+474 AAAAEPARVAVV
-486 DGDRTITYA
+486 DGDRSITYA
-495 DLDQYSDRLAR
+495 ELDQYSDRLAR
-506 YLMTVGARPEER
+506 HLISIGARPEER

-530 IAVWAVAKTGAAFV
+530 IAVWAVTKTGAAFV
-544 PIDPRLP
+544 PIDPKLP
-551 ADRAAH
+551 AERAEH
-557 IAAAA
+557 ISEAA
-562 APVATLAPSD
+562 APVATLTPAD
-572 LARVWGPGANAGSS
+572 LARVWGPGAHADTGGS
-586 DADWPEISLDNPA
+586 DWPDIALDTPA
-599 YLIFTSG
+599 YVIFTSG

-615 VTHRG
+615 VTHSG
-620 LSGLAAELV
+620 LSSLAAELV
-629 CAHGLRDGA
+629 RSHGLPDGA

-656 MAVQGASALVV
+656 MAVDSRSTLVV

-677 LGEVLEKGGVNGG
+677 LTEVLAREKVNGG

-696 LATLEPGQ
+696 VATLDPAD

-719 QALVEKWAPGRTLVN
+719 QALVDAWAPGRTLVN

-740 TTIAVTLGALSGDG
+740 TTIAVTLGELAAGE

-771 PSLRPSPIGVAGEL
+771 SSLRPTATGVAGEL
-785 YISGPGVARGYHGNP
+785 YISGPGIARGYHGNP
-800 RMTAERFVADPF
+800 VLTAERFVANPF
-812 RADGSR
+812 EGDGVR
-818 MYRSGDLVRW
+818 MYRTGDVVRW
-828 DRDGAL
+828 TESGTL

-862 VPGTERAVTVVLGD
+862 VGGTERAITVVHGD

-891 DAVAITAGITAELP
+891 PAATITAAISDELP
-905 AYMVPAHIIVIDEF
+905 AYMVPAHIIVLDEF
-919 PLTVNGKVDHKLL
+919 PLTVNGKVDYKRL
-932 PQPDRAVVAET
+932 PQPERNIAAVT
-943 AGRAPSTDAERLV
+943 AGRVPKTDAEKLV
-956 AAAFAEVIPGVDKD
+956 AEAFAEVIPGVDKD
-970 NLNVSTTLFDLG
+970 KLNVTTTLFDLG

-992 ARLGSATGS
+992 ARIGSATGN
-1001 RVSVATVFAGPTV
+1001 RVSVATVFAHPTV

-1021 GGTPVPA
+1021 GGAPA
-1028 AQAIASFAGAE
+1028 PAPE
-1039 PEAAPESAAAAPD
+1039 PEDIIHADPTTEDRA
-1052 FEEAAELLPAQ
+1052 EEAADLLPAQ

-1088 DVDVSALR
+1088 DVDVSAMR
-1096 LALGDVVARHTPLRT
+1096 AALGDVVARHTPLRT
-1111 VYRNGPTS
+1111 VYRNGPTA

-1135 FTERTL
+1135 FTEREVTEA
-1141 PLDQLTSAATEYA
+1141 DLTAASVKYA
-1154 GDPFDL
+1154 GEPFDL

-1168 RIYKIDPRHQV
+1168 RLYKVDAKHQV

-1199 ELAMAYASRT
+1199 DLASAYAVRT
-1209 RGKAPKFPPLPRT
+1209 QGKTPRFAPLPRT
-1222 YTQHARIYKHR
+1222 YTEHARSYKRR

-1238 RHALDTFWANTLA
+1238 RETLDAFWAQTLA
-1251 NPPAESVPPAAVPR
+1251 GLPAESVPPAAVPR
-1265 SGGVVSGAKT
+1265 SGGVVSGARS
-1275 IDTRVAPE
+1275 IGTRVAPE
-1283 IWAGVAGLARA
+1283 VWAGVAGLARA
-1294 HTTTPFIVV
+1294 HVTTPFIVV

-1308 AAISRLSGQ
+1308 AAITRLSGQ

-1348 TRTPRTMTF
+1348 TRTPQNATF
-1357 AQHLAAVSRGDLDAL
+1357 SQHLGEVSRGDLAAL

-1402 NQRPFDTQHFP
+1402 NQRPFDAQHFP
-1413 MAGIDVEVVPVDVP
+1413 MAGIDVEVAPVDVP

-1460 LDALVSVLTAAGRD
+1460 LDALVSVLHAVGRD
-1474 PQLTIA
+1474 PELTIA
-1480 DLPIMTEERFAEL
+1480 ELPVMSESRLAEL
-1493 TPVRGVD
+1493 TPVRGVE

-1508 QLIREAARTYA
+1508 QLMREAARTFSD
-1519 NRPAVIEGDRVLTY
+1519 RPAVIDGDRTLTY
-1533 RELYADART
+1533 RELYSQART
-1542 VAAAVLAAGS
+1542 VAAAVVAAGS
-1552 RPGEAVLTDLPRSI
+1552 RPGEAVLTDLPRSAD
-1566 SSVTAFWGIT
+1566 SVIAFWGIA

-1581 VAPVDPKYPQERRDY
+1581 VAPVDPKYPKERRDY
-1596 IAEDVRARVGVT
+1596 IADDIRARVGVT
-1608 ATGGAPGLN
+1608 ASGGAPGLS
-1617 WVALDRL
+1617 WVAMDRL
-1624 DGDGY
+1624 DEHGPGY
-1629 DPQIVPNLDDAAYV
+1629 DPQIVPGLDDAAYV

-1649 TGKPKGTVVT
+1649 TGQPKGTVVT
-1659 HRGLANFAEELHV
+1659 HRGLENFAEELHV

-1677 ADTRVMAFASTAFD
+1677 TGTRVMAFASTAFD

-1699 AIRVG
+1699 ALRVG
-1704 APLVIVPPGTT
+1704 APLVIVPPAIT

-1722 VIADHGVTHGFLT
+1722 IIADNGVTHGFLT
-1735 PSTLATLDPA
+1735 PSTLATLAPE
-1745 AVPSWSHVLAGGEAI
+1745 AVPEWTHVLSGGEAI

-1808 GLLVLDEELR
+1808 GLLVLDELLR
-1818 PVPVGMAGELYVA
+1818 PVPVGMPGELYVA

-1842 PQLTASRFVANPY
+1842 PELTASRFVANPY
-1855 GAPGDRM
+1855 GAPGSRM
-1862 YRTGDVVRWTRDDAG
+1862 YRTGDVVRWSRSESG
-1877 KLVVDFVGRN
+1877 ELVVEFVGRN

-1898 ELGEIDATIGT
+1898 ELGEIDSTIGT
-1909 MPGVDFVTTQVRPGP
+1909 MPGVDFVTTQVLPGP
-1924 DGEPAL
+1924 DGESAL
-1930 VAYVKGVSIEPNS
+1930 VAYVKGGNIDPAA
-1943 VRAFVRTRL
+1943 VRAYVRTRL
-1952 PGFMVPAAVVP
+1952 PAFMVPAAVMM

-1974 LDNAALPAPRFGGT
+1974 LDKSALPEPRFGGT
-1988 GDTAATPTT
+1988 GDAAATPTT
-1997 PGEARVVEA
+1997 PGESRVVAA
-2006 FRKVLGNNAIG
+2006 FRKVLSNEHIG
-2017 VDDDFF
+2017 VEDDFF

-2057 ASALTG
+2057 AAALTG
-2063 DPDRITDEDALE
+2063 DPDSIIQLSALE

-2112 AAFLASRPVD
+2112 AAFFAARPVD
-2122 KGVLDAALRDVL
+2122 KRILDEALRDVL
-2134 ARHESLRTRYPSGSE
+2134 ARHESLRTRYPSGVE
-2149 GPYQEILSAN
+2149 GPYQEILAADDPVVRSFSA
-2159 STEVQ
+2159 EQ
-2164 SFAAEFGTATSGV
+2164 GTAASTVSN
-2177 AGQEAAIEEF
+2177 QRDAIAEF

-2192 ALNRDL
+2192 VLNRDL
-2198 PLRVMTAPTGKG
+2198 PIRLLTAPTGIG
-2210 SILAIAVHHIAA
+2210 SILSIAVHHIAA

-2232 DLMTAYLAR
+2232 DLMAAYLAR
-2241 TGGGEPHW
+2241 TAGTAPQWE
-2249 AELPLQYA
+2249 ELPLQYA

-2262 QRGQVDKDAGAVD
+2262 QRGQADKDAGAVD
-2275 YFAERLAGIPEES
+2275 YFAERLRGIPEES

-2298 IGSTDAGEVA
+2298 VGSTDAGEVA
-2308 LVLPQADRDALADFA
+2308 VVLPSAQRDALAEFA
-2323 GRRGVSMFMVLHAAL
+2323 GRRGVSVFMVLHAAL
-2338 AALLHR
+2338 VALLHR

-2378 RTRVTG
+2378 RTAVKS
-2384 TESFGA
+2384 EEPFSA
-2390 LVDRIRS
+2390 LVDRIRG

-2412 VIEALAP
+2412 VIEAVAP
-2419 PRSRDRHPVF
+2419 PRSRDRHPLF

-2445 TTDGAGVFELD
+2445 STDGAGMFDLEPLD
-2456 PLPLAAATTTFDA
+2456 LAAATTTFDA
-2469 TFEVREVEDG
+2469 TFEVREVEEG
-2479 LRFNLR
+2479 LRLNLR
-2485 YRSDLYKPGTAEGI
+2485 YRTDLYTHGTAEGI
-2499 VARLVRLAMAGVA
+2499 VKRLARLMTEGIASPG
-2512 HPDTPVADLPVL
+2512 TPVADLPVL
-2524 LPTEEELFLRATS
+2524 LPEEEEAFLRASS
-2537 SVEPQTMSDIL
+2537 SVEPHTMADIL

-2556 AGPALRDGTLTY
+2556 GDPALRDGVVRY
-2568 TYAELDSAVSAL
+2568 TYSELDSAVTAL
-2580 ANRLG
+2580 ANRLAG
-2585 SLGVGPGTRVAVAV
+2585 LGVGSGTRVAVSI

-2611 VARAGA
+2611 VARIGA

-2631 RYILDDAR
+2631 RYILDDAK
-2639 PALGLTVR
+2639 PSMGLTVR
-2647 EAQAGLPGDVEW
+2647 EVVGELPKEIDW
-2659 VTVDQSTSRV
+2659 VLVDPGASRV
-2669 QRPSAEQPA
+2669 QRPPVEVDP
-2678 VAVDDPAYV
+2678 VHVDDPAYV

-2702 AHRGLAAMADT
+2702 PHRGLAAMADT
-2713 LVRRHAV
+2713 LVRQHAV

-2740 LLLATWSRAELVVAP
+2740 LLLATWSRAELVIAP
-2755 TTLYGGSPLGEFLAE
+2755 TTLYGGSDLGDFLAE

-2784 TVPERDLPLLEAL
+2784 TIPDRDLPLLEAL
-2797 SVGGDALQSELAR
+2797 SVGGDVLQSELAR
-2810 RWSHGRILINAYGPT
+2810 RWSDGRILINAYGPT
-2825 EVTIAATMGQVDPD
+2825 EVTIAATMGPVDAE
-2839 NVGIGSA
+2839 NVSIGSA
-2846 VSDAQL
+2846 VTDAQL

-2860 LVAPGTVGE
+2860 LVPPGAVGE

-2884 PDLTASRFVANPY
+2884 PELTASRFVANPY
-2897 NDAQGYKRMYRTGD
+2897 SDAEGYKRMYRTGD
-2911 LVRWRADDAGEPVLE
+2911 LVRWRASDSGEPVLE

-2937 RGFRVEPGEVAAAVE
+2937 RGFRVEPGEVATAVE
-2952 SHPAVRQAVVVVDR
+2952 SHPSVRQAVVVVDR

-2971 AAQAAARLVAY
+2971 HAQAAARLVAY

-2987 VLTAEALR
+2987 VLPAEQVRA
-2995 EHVSDRLPRHM
+2995 HITDRLPRHM
-3006 VPTVFQ
+3006 IPSVLVQIDRVPV
-3012 RIDEVPLTA
+3012 TA
-3021 HGKTDLKALPPVSA
+3021 HGKTDLKALPPVVSEPVKVVESEVDTPVEPA
-3035 ERAETRDSA
+3035 GPVQFVAPTVPQVVEPPRAPRVTAPARPAVPTAPRGITAPVRQDSA
-3044 EPELEV
+3044 DT
-3050 PSSLAGLVSLAPA
+3050 SLPA
-3063 ERIAPKPDSEPE
+3063 ASAHM
-3075 PEPESAPDPKPGP
+3075 ES
-3088 KAEPSTRAAQGA
+3088 
-3100 KPTPL
+3100 
-3105 RAVPAPAS
+3105 
-3113 SAGLETAVAEILA
+3113 AVAEVLS
-3126 DVLGAA
+3126 DVLGVP
-3132 SLAPE
+3132 SLGLD
-3137 DDFFAA
+3137 DDFFTV

-3152 AVDRLREKFDAEDA
+3152 AVDRLRERFGAEEA

-3171 FEDATVG
+3171 FEDATVRAL
-3178 SIAARLAGAPAP
+3178 AARIAGNPGAAP
-3190 VETTAVITGV
+3190 TTAVITGV

-3219 AGVDPLYCVHPAVG
+3219 PGIDPLYCVHPAVG
-3233 LAWNYLGLSSSLDP
+3233 LAWNYLGLSAELDP

-3266 DSIKELARNYVRAI
+3266 DSIKELARNYVRSI
-3280 RASRPHGPYN
+3280 RATRPHGPYN

-3316 LALMDAYPLNDYRG
+3316 LALMDAYPLSEYRG
-3330 PREEMSIAALLR
+3330 PREEMTIASLLR
-3342 EFVGLDVPEDAELT
+3342 EFVGLDI
-3356 ADDALD
+3356 DDGTEISTDEALD
-3362 LLATAGGPA
+3362 LLAGAGGPA
-3371 RELSRGQMERLLSN
+3371 RELSRGQMERLYSN
-3385 YKHNTL
+3385 YRHNVS
-3391 LGYSHL
+3391 LGYSHV
-3397 PREYDGNVLVF
+3397 PREYDGNILVF
-3408 RATQQPVGGLVPQL
+3408 RATHQPTGGLIPQL
-3422 WRPFVTGLVQ
+3422 WRPYVTGLVQ

-3447 AIDEIARTMNVFLTG
+3447 AIDEVARTMNVFLTG
-3462 NYTAVVA
+3462 NYTPAAKANAA
-3469 SKSKTIDDST
+3469 SFDDLE

-3484 RGLARKY
+3484 RGLARTY
-3491 GRGKKAVYAL
+3491 GRGKNVVHAL
-3501 NGVDLDIAPG
+3501 DGVDLDIAPG

-3531 STLMKPSSGTVT
+3531 ATLLEPTAGSVT

-3578 LEMFARLYGFDKT
+3578 LEMFARLYGFDKA

-3596 AIELLK
+3596 ANELLS
-3602 QFRLTNAADRPSGTY
+3602 QFRLTQAADRRSGTY

-3664 EDGISVLLTT
+3664 EDGIAVLLTT
-3674 QYLDEAEILADLVTI
+3674 QYLDEAELLADLVTI
-3689 IDQGRII
+3689 IDQGKII
-3696 RSGTVPELKS
+3696 RSGTVPELKA

-3718 ERDRVTA
+3718 ERDRATA

-3734 DGTAIRE
+3734 DGTAVRE

-3753 QHKLVAVLDDL
+3753 QQKIVAVLGDL
-3764 REAGVQAETAMVREA
+3764 RDVGVIADSAMVREA

-3788 TGEDANKSSSE
+3788 TGEDATQTIE
-3799 ESNR
+3799 EKN